1 MNGLRDEGML
11 ESALAAPQQTF
22 GSQDLYPTAI
32 DKIARLSFGLVMN
45 HPFLDDN
52 KRIGTFVLTL
62 EMAVNEI
69 SFKVLDDDL

>member
-1 MNGLRDEGML
+1 M
-11 ESALAAPQQTF
+11 
-22 GSQDLYPTAI
+22 

-62 EMAVNEI
+62 EMG
-69 SFKVLDDDL
+69 